1 MGGDAGISSDS
12 NVSWLRWERCAHQL
26 RRDGSSAR
34 AQLSASSRRR
44 SSGSSGG
51 GDLVTASGSG
61 FWSGKLAVASS
72 LLQPTEANS
81 GTGESNGCNPTVIK
95 YGGPKTTPYFSDH
108 LIHSY
113 RLKNWTVRLT
123 CVVSYISDGK
133 FAFLKAGKSAVID
146 IVSDWA
152 VFSLVSITCLA
163 VVM

>member
-1 MGGDAGISSDS
+1 MRGDAWWWAPTQMWAD
-12 NVSWLRWERCAHQL
+12 WERCAHQL

-34 AQLSASSRRR
+34 AQLSASSRR

-72 LLQPTEANS
+72 LLQPTEAKS